1 MITAAAVA
9 EAQRKK
15 EVELVEAQR
24 EAQKQAIA
32 ITVAAEAEKDAAQNH
47 ALAVTTR
54 AAANL
59 RNYEAEAEGQ
69 KRLNEARSTLSSALI
84 DFDLAKER
92 LRTIPQALS
101 ETVRPLEK
109 IGEVKII
116 DLCGRAGGGNGIA
129 SGPAGGPVDGLLGSL
144 WRTAPTPRCSTD
156 CLPKR
161 IRRRIQ
167 PAAGAGLGDAFIG
180 VARGITG
187 TRKARPAASGDPCG
201 VARMDRGAGRWP

>member
-69 KRLNEARSTLSSALI
+69 KRINEAIDRLSVDQVADAPGQARADRGDAQDHPGNRCGRWRRST
-84 DFDLAKER
+84 
-92 LRTIPQALS
+92 
-101 ETVRPLEK
+101 
-109 IGEVKII
+109 
-116 DLCGRAGGGNGIA
+116 A
-129 SGPAGGPVDGLLGSL
+129 SGSCR
-144 WRTAPTPRCSTD
+144 WTA
-156 CLPKR
+156 
-161 IRRRIQ
+161 
-167 PAAGAGLGDAFIG
+167 
-180 VARGITG
+180 
-187 TRKARPAASGDPCG
+187 
-201 VARMDRGAGRWP
+201 